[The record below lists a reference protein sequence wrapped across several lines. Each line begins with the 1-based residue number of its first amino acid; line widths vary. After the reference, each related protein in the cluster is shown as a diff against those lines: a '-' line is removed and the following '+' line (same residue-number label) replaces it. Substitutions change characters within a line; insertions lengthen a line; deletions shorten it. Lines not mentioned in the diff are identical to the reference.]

1 MHAKPPALNDV
12 AYPGVLALGTRL
24 LAYVTTSESPND
36 SSDTKHGEES
46 DGGGGYQ
53 DLAKGVAKEVFGG
66 VKMLG
71 NTLGNVF
78 FIMYLLCAS
87 FDTSPRLITKKI
99 ILLLNRWFCT
109 SDVLIVLVRSVRG
122 QRHCIDL
129 SPRSTWTQ
137 QIAS

>member
-1 MHAKPPALNDV
+1 MLNQLTLQTMHAKPLALNDV

-36 SSDTKHGEES
+36 SSDSKHGEES

-71 NTLGNVF
+71 KTTF
-78 FIMYLLCAS
+78 KAFSMAYLLCIDAHES
-87 FDTSPRLITKKI
+87 STDQQEAYFT
-99 ILLLNRWFCT
+99 
-109 SDVLIVLVRSVRG
+109 LV
-122 QRHCIDL
+122 
-129 SPRSTWTQ
+129 
-137 QIAS
+137 

>member
-1 MHAKPPALNDV
+1 MTAPGEGTRLFMLNQLTLQAMHAKPPALNDV

-24 LAYVTTSESPND
+24 MAYVTTSESPNE

-71 NTLGNVF
+71 KTLGKVS
-78 FIMYLLCAS
+78 FIMYL
-87 FDTSPRLITKKI
+87 F
-99 ILLLNRWFCT
+99 
-109 SDVLIVLVRSVRG
+109 
-122 QRHCIDL
+122 CID
-129 SPRSTWTQ
+129 
-137 QIAS
+137 